1 MARNNNTYKKVL
13 SKYANPKLL
22 ILDEW
27 LLLKP
32 TEEQQRDIFELISA
46 RRKKSS
52 TIFCSQ
58 YLKDNWYD
66 QLGGD
71 ASALSDGII
80 DRIFYDSYV
89 VNILP
94 VDKDNDKS
102 MREVYGMTYAES
114 MMK

>member
-1 MARNNNTYKKVL
+1 MLGQNLQNVVGQTMDFYLAKTYKKVL
-13 SKYANPKLL
+13 PK
-22 ILDEW
+22 
-27 LLLKP
+27 
-32 TEEQQRDIFELISA
+32 T
-46 RRKKSS
+46 
-52 TIFCSQ
+52 
-58 YLKDNWYD
+58 
-66 QLGGD
+66 
-71 ASALSDGII
+71 